1 LRFDIVFVVI
11 RVNEME
17 FSREMDIGFVKW
29 DEEKR
34 EDLVNFDEEY
44 LRLLVEFYVF
54 HISIAADG
62 DGGKGL
68 RRHTITFDIEI
79 DARRKNLVPAIDHPD
94 DPSRVDFSNKWQRD
108 VREAGNSAEWVN
120 ESCIR
125 EEVCLEG
132 VSLVRRRPLRKEVN
146 NMRNLSF

>member
-1 LRFDIVFVVI
+1 VYKLQFG
-11 RVNEME
+11 
-17 FSREMDIGFVKW
+17 REVDIGFVKW
-29 DEEKR
+29 DEEEG
-34 EDLVNFDEEY
+34 EDLVDFDEED
-44 LRLLVEFYVF
+44 LRLLVEFYILR
-54 HISIAADG
+54 ISIAAGG
-62 DGGKGL
+62 DRGKGL
-68 RRHTITFDIEI
+68 GRHTIAFNIEI

-120 ESCIR
+120 EGCIR

-146 NMRNLSF
+146 NMGNLSF